1 MLRYKLLW
9 FFSSLL
15 DAPVIDSLNK
25 VIYVVIGNDST
36 GSSGLYQ
43 FAESYA
49 ANNCGTEIKLGTG
62 STTGVEVYSGNF
74 DNAYYGG
81 SAGHFYVC
89 GNAGGDPTLYQVTV
103 SSAGVA
109 SGTAKASAALTTA
122 ATKCG
127 PVTEIYNPNASPA
140 TDWIFTSVQA
150 AATTAT
156 PISCP
161 ASSGCIMSFNVTS
174 GTALTTS
181 TATVGH
187 TTVAGGSSGIIV
199 DNTVESNPTG
209 ASQIY
214 FTPLANQACSTSGGT
229 GGCAI
234 QASQSTIGE

>member
-1 MLRYKLLW
+1 M
-9 FFSSLL
+9 
-15 DAPVIDSLNK
+15 VIL
-25 VIYVVIGNDST
+25 T
-36 GSSGLYQ
+36 
-43 FAESYA
+43 
-49 ANNCGTEIKLGTG
+49 
-62 STTGVEVYSGNF
+62 
-74 DNAYYGG
+74 AYYGG

-161 ASSGCIMSFNVTS
+161 ASSGCIMSFNVTKR

-187 TTVAGGSSGIIV
+187 TTVAGGPAELFLIIRLSRI
-199 DNTVESNPTG
+199 NWS
-209 ASQIY
+209 
-214 FTPLANQACSTSGGT
+214 FANLFYTLGKPELVLCEEELVGVQFRRHNLR
-229 GGCAI
+229 
-234 QASQSTIGE
+234 